1 MLHHQDPTQLLLKEL
16 TGNVVRSGDGC
27 ILLGEYSVYE
37 ENLKLE
43 QSTAPM
49 RDGTADRLPHFF
61 CDLLVST
68 SGAIPRVPPSVFSF
82 CALTVILVVRLS
94 SQHLTRNSGHA
105 GMGANN
111 PGQSAEGDSGM

>member
-43 QSTAPM
+43 QSSAPM

-68 SGAIPRVPPSVFSF
+68 SG
-82 CALTVILVVRLS
+82 
-94 SQHLTRNSGHA
+94 HA

>member
-1 MLHHQDPTQLLLKEL
+1 MKEL

-43 QSTAPM
+43 QINPAM

-61 CDLLVST
+61 CDLLVVT
-68 SGAIPRVPPSVFSF
+68 SGASISLLLITALHVCIFAFDVKCGLRQPHCSVQVTPAWAPTIQRTQLKLKRECESKY
-82 CALTVILVVRLS
+82 CKIVTQL
-94 SQHLTRNSGHA
+94 
-105 GMGANN
+105 
-111 PGQSAEGDSGM
+111 